1 MVLGYAKPQNAL
13 AAHVDEDDKTTALIQ
28 GTGSNYKTQATL
40 INESGLYSLILS
52 SKLPQ
57 AREFKRWVTSEV
69 LPQIRRTG
77 GYVTVTC
84 GEKGTLRLNLK
95 AVYITRDFSAKEF
108 TRELTNEIVSAVNG
122 LVEK

>member
-1 MVLGYAKPQNAL
+1 M
-13 AAHVDEDDKTTALIQ
+13 
-28 GTGSNYKTQATL
+28 
-40 INESGLYSLILS
+40 YSLILS

-108 TRELTNEIVSAVNG
+108 SRELTKEIVSAVNG
-122 LVEK
+122 LVAGK